1 MKNMIVGIFGC
12 FLLIYTVILS
22 LGIYSIT
29 TRRNEV
35 DNCLASCL
43 ESAMRRYYEVNMYTP
58 GGAGQDNNVDSSTV
72 EEMLVDDIEERLN
85 SDSDVETTVYVCDMQ
100 KGIISAKVEE
110 KFELPGGIEKII
122 SCTKTIIA
130 DRSVYE

>member
-1 MKNMIVGIFGC
+1 MNVKEIV
-12 FLLIYTVILS
+12 
-22 LGIYSIT
+22 YSCI
-29 TRRNEV
+29 NKV
-35 DNCLASCL
+35 
-43 ESAMRRYYEVNMYTP
+43 VF
-58 GGAGQDNNVDSSTV
+58 
-72 EEMLVDDIEERLN
+72 VDDIEERLN